1 MSLFTTTTCVLYALS
16 ITMDNG
22 KLWYTQGLFASWF
35 KKEMHAAFML
45 LCGFSLLPMGVI
57 FILKIVY
64 FSQLKFSVLEFP
76 AVTICNQ
83 NQFRMDRAPDDLK
96 GLLDDFMESKRADMF
111 GGKDRLKAFERRKY
125 LS

>member
-45 LCGFSLLPMGVI
+45 LYGFSQTAANGRYI
-57 FILKIVY
+57 YIT
-64 FSQLKFSVLEFP
+64 QLKFSVLEFP

-83 NQFRMDRAPDDLK
+83 NQFRMAREPDDLK

-111 GGKDRLKAFERRKY
+111 GGKDRLKEFERRKY

>member
-1 MSLFTTTTCVLYALS
+1 
-16 ITMDNG
+16 
-22 KLWYTQGLFASWF
+22 
-35 KKEMHAAFML
+35 ML
-45 LCGFSLLPMGVI
+45 LLCYCVDFHKLLLMGVI
-57 FILKIVY
+57 FILNIVY
-64 FSQLKFSVLEFP
+64 ISQLKFSVLEFP

-125 LS
+125 FEISLPELNP